1 MTTLKIT
8 KISSK
13 PFTGQ
18 YGATNRVGILTEE
31 YGKEWINGFIDH
43 IDFKEGD
50 VIFAEVERKG
60 SYLNFKFR
68 GKKEPTREDI
78 DPEPIY
84 DPYSSQTAPR
94 GSYEPSSGS
103 ENQPSEFLQTEKP
116 NWDDINFGKCKHQF
130 LLEIFK
136 ENLSKVGSKLK
147 DSEAEYLAEEW
158 ATMSMRKLNNGEEIN
173 PPY

>member
-31 YGKEWINGFIDH
+31 YGKEWINGFMDEIS
-43 IDFKEGD
+43 IKEGD

-68 GKKEPTREDI
+68 GKKEPLREDI
-78 DPEPIY
+78 NPEPIY
-84 DPYSSQTAPR
+84 DPYLSKTSPM
-94 GSYEPSSGS
+94 GSYEPSGGS
-103 ENQPSEFLQTEKP
+103 ENQPPEFLRPEKP

-130 LLEIFK
+130 LLEAYKYYIK
-136 ENLSKVGSKLK
+136 DTSKFNPTAVEK
-147 DSEAEYLAEEW
+147 EAEKW
-158 ATMSMRKLNNGEEIN
+158 ATMSMRIIGEEKKEIN